1 MNTNTNANAQQ
12 KREQYQ
18 SQMRVIGYYLESLK
32 NNYEEMR
39 LEDFQLLSSQVT
51 RTLQDASMN
60 LNIQFL
66 EPEHLVEVL
75 EPLVEPEPEPLVELE
90 PEPLVELEPEP
101 LVEPEP
107 EPLVGVQIQ
116 GTRLFQTPPSTPRDA
131 PTVLHNVSQYNVTTI
146 RGTPNMNELLFNEE
160 IMDLLSHDEPMT
172 LNELNDDGEDSDS
185 YSDSDSSY
193 QEYISI
199 KTKPKLMTKCFS
211 KKDGLEK
218 SIECIICTEEY
229 NLHHTLTLGCGHE
242 FCKECVCDH
251 FHHSVEN
258 QPYSTFYACPICRA
272 DVKQVRVNYTRMDAR
287 DKPDLMNGH
296 LVRELKTWCR

>member
-66 EPEHLVEVL
+66 EL
-75 EPLVEPEPEPLVELE
+75 EPLVEPEPLVELE
-90 PEPLVELEPEP
+90 PLVA
-101 LVEPEP
+101 
-107 EPLVGVQIQ
+107 VQIQ

-185 YSDSDSSY
+185 DSDSDSSY

-296 LVRELKTWCR
+296 LVRELLRKSTE